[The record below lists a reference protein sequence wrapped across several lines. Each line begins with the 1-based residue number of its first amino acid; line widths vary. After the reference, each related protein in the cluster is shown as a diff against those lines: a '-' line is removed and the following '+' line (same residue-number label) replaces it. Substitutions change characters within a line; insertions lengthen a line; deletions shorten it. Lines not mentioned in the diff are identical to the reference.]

1 MSDVQVVW
9 MAICVALV
17 FFMQAGFAF
26 LEAGAARAKNS
37 VNVMM
42 KNYMD
47 MCLGA
52 VIFWAAGY
60 GLMYGDSVAGFLG
73 SSRFFLAKISTEEAM
88 HLAYQTMFAATAAT
102 IVSGAVA
109 ERIHFGAYLIFS
121 CLVSGFIYPIFG
133 GWVWNQHGWL
143 AELGFVDFAGS
154 TVVHSVGGWCSLA
167 GIMVLGPRLGRYAK
181 SGEARE
187 IPGHNLPLVV
197 LGAFILWLGWFGFNG
212 GSIQSLEKDNLGL
225 VLFNT
230 HLGGAAGALGAM
242 LLMGLKKQPVLVTRA
257 VNGSIAGLVSITAGV
272 NHFSPLASL
281 IVGLVG
287 GMFYC
292 LGVDFLDRRQLDD
305 TVGAVSVHG
314 LSGIWG
320 TLAVALFP
328 ETTFNVN
335 ALMIQLAGIVACFCW
350 VFPMAL
356 LFFKLLDKLI
366 GIRAS
371 TLHEQRGLDY
381 SEHYEVAYPE
391 FQKRLDDSKT

>member
-1 MSDVQVVW
+1 MSEVQVVW

-26 LEAGAARAKNS
+26 LEAGAARAKNA

-60 GLMYGDSVAGFLG
+60 GLMYGDSVAGLFG
-73 SSRFFLAKISTEEAM
+73 SSRFFPDKISTEDAM

-109 ERIHFGAYLIFS
+109 ERIHFGAYLMFS
-121 CLVSGFIYPIFG
+121 GLVSGIIYPIFG
-133 GWVWNQHGWL
+133 SWVWNKDGWL
-143 AELGFVDFAGS
+143 ANLGFVDFAGS
-154 TVVHSVGGWCSLA
+154 TVVHSIGGWCSLA
-167 GIMVLGPRLGRYAK
+167 GIMVLGPRMGRY
-181 SGEARE
+181 SRTGEARE

-197 LGAFILWLGWFGFNG
+197 LGAFILWFGWFGFNG
-212 GSIQSLEKDNLGL
+212 GSIQSLEKDNLGM

-242 LLMGLKKQPVLVTRA
+242 LFMTIKKQPVLVSRT

-272 NHFSPLASL
+272 VHFSPLVSL
-281 IVGLVG
+281 IVGLAG
-287 GMFYC
+287 GMLYC
-292 LGVDFLDRRQLDD
+292 LGVDFLDKRQLDD

-314 LSGIWG
+314 ISGIWG

-328 ETTFNVN
+328 QNTFSIHELL
-335 ALMIQLAGIVACFCW
+335 AQLTGIFACFIW
-350 VFPMAL
+350 AFPLAFG
-356 LFFKLLDKLI
+356 FFKLLDKVI

-381 SEHYEVAYPE
+381 TEHYEVGYPE
-391 FQKRLDDSKT
+391 FQKRLDDSKA